1 MRQHIT
7 LTVAMD
13 EALRVEVDL
22 ATPRHDFV
30 KSWDKKKWEGRSDSS
45 KKKKKKKK
53 KKNFIVKKSNNR
65 VTMGSISLLTRVSVA
80 VVPLVAG
87 VVAN

>member
-45 KKKKKKKK
+45 KKKKKKK
-53 KKNFIVKKSNNR
+53 NFIVKKSNNR